1 MNFSHFLLEVIINPD
16 LIKYMSLERSTSPF
30 FHVLFLHFRGL
41 TFLSPNPLASAA
53 ISENLICF
61 KFNFEDAS
69 KGFVFL
75 LLARNS
81 KCQKRRQRE
90 AVVKFKI
97 V

>member
-1 MNFSHFLLEVIINPD
+1 M
-16 LIKYMSLERSTSPF
+16 KYVSQEISTSPF

-53 ISENLICF
+53 ISETLTCF
-61 KFNFEDAS
+61 KPNFEDVW

-81 KCQKRRQRE
+81 KCQERRQRE

>member
-1 MNFSHFLLEVIINPD
+1 M
-16 LIKYMSLERSTSPF
+16 KYVSQERSTSLF
-30 FHVLFLHFRGL
+30 FRVLILHFRGL
-41 TFLSPNPLASAA
+41 TFLSPNPLTSAA
-53 ISENLICF
+53 VSENLIRF
-61 KFNFEDAS
+61 KPNFEEVW

-81 KCQKRRQRE
+81 KCQERRLRE